1 MRKFL
6 GRIASIMVLVF
17 LFTPAAAFAGSL
29 DYEIVEGADQVIAYG
44 EPLVVT
50 AGGEYGELDHV
61 EIDSEVLDDKSCT
74 VDEDTMEVTVA
85 AVYLAGLDEGEH
97 DLTIVYEDGTGSTT
111 FTIEASGDEDAAE
124 EEADDETA
132 AEEADTEEGEAD
144 DAADEDADAGDDEAD
159 AEDGDDEGGVSAS
172 TIAAVV
178 VVAACVVI
186 EIVRHVRK

>member
-6 GRIASIMVLVF
+6 GRIASIMVLVL

-61 EIDSEVLDDKSCT
+61 EIDSEVLDDESCT

-111 FTIEASGDEDAAE
+111 FTIAETVVTDDEETAV

-144 DAADEDADAGDDEAD
+144 DEVADAGDDEAD

>member
-1 MRKFL
+1 MKKFL
-6 GRIASIMVLVF
+6 GCIASIMALAL
-17 LFTPAAAFAGSL
+17 LFTPVAAFAGSL

-61 EIDSEVLDDKSCT
+61 EIDSEVLDDESCT

-97 DLTIVYEDGTGSTT
+97 DLTIVYEDGTGSTA

-124 EEADDETA
+124 EEADDEGA
-132 AEEADTEEGEAD
+132 DSEEAEDDDDEAEADDDEEAD
-144 DAADEDADAGDDEAD
+144 
-159 AEDGDDEGGVSAS
+159 DGISAS

>member
-1 MRKFL
+1 MKKFL
-6 GRIASIMVLVF
+6 GRIASIMALAL

-61 EIDSEVLDDKSCT
+61 EIDSEVLDDESCT

-132 AEEADTEEGEAD
+132 AEEAETEEG
-144 DAADEDADAGDDEAD
+144 G
-159 AEDGDDEGGVSAS
+159 S
-172 TIAAVV
+172 
-178 VVAACVVI
+178 
-186 EIVRHVRK
+186 R